1 MREKLDTIPINDAFD
16 SGDECPFCYL
26 QRDAEHR
33 AVKYTIGPGASYM
46 EPEIRAITDRRGFC
60 RHHLKMMHGYG
71 NALGCALIL
80 QTYYTG
86 VMMELERQLEDYELP
101 PKRGL
106 FRKKPETA
114 EKSNL
119 LAWMEEKQ
127 ASCFVCDQMGE
138 NMQRYFDTFFAML
151 RDGEFREKVEQ
162 SKGFCLHHFRI
173 LLEESEKSL
182 PGSQRDWFR
191 EKIPALMQ
199 ENLLRIKEDLDWF
212 VMKNDFRNAG
222 KEWKN
227 ARDAVPRGIQKL
239 QGGHPADPVFRSADY
254 GNKSP
259 GK

>member
-1 MREKLDTIPINDAFD
+1 MKEHIDTIPLHEAFD

-26 QRDAEHR
+26 ERLSEQRAIR
-33 AVKYTIGPGASYM
+33 YCIGPGASYM
-46 EPEIRAITDRRGFC
+46 EPELREETDRLGFC
-60 RHHLKMMHGYG
+60 RQHMKKLYDYG
-71 NALGCALIL
+71 NALGNALIL
-80 QTYYTG
+80 QTYLAG
-86 VMMELERQLEDYELP
+86 VLKELERVECAP
-101 PKRGL
+101 GPKKSL
-106 FRKKPETA
+106 FGSKPKA
-114 EKSNL
+114 EEMLSWL
-119 LAWMEEKQ
+119 EEKE
-127 ASCFVCDQMGE
+127 STCFLCRRQE
-138 NMQRYFDTFFAML
+138 YNMRRYYHTFFVLL
-151 RDGEFREKVEQ
+151 REEEFRQKVER

-173 LLEESEKSL
+173 LLEESGKSL

-254 GNKSP
+254 GIKSP